1 MFLHNL
7 NTVRVMTAAAPGP
20 AARLIVLMPTHC
32 VAGPGGLT
40 RSVAEVPI
48 SLLAEVLICLDVH

>member
-1 MFLHNL
+1 
-7 NTVRVMTAAAPGP
+7 MTAAAPGP